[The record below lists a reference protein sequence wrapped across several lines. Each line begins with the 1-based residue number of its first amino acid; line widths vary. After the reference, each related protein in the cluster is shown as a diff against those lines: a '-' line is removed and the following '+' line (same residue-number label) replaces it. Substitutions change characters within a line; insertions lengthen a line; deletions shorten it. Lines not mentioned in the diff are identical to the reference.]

1 MFHVVS
7 ANHLT
12 LSIPLKGFR
21 IYALVFDTLSGGL
34 QKALRKNGA
43 WERLKNGMRNQETQP
58 VEPQYSDEFLV
69 GMLCPLHEFMTYF
82 V

>member
-1 MFHVVS
+1 M
-7 ANHLT
+7 L
-12 LSIPLKGFR
+12 
-21 IYALVFDTLSGGL
+21 DTVSGGL

-58 VEPQYSDEFLV
+58 VEPQYSDEFLL